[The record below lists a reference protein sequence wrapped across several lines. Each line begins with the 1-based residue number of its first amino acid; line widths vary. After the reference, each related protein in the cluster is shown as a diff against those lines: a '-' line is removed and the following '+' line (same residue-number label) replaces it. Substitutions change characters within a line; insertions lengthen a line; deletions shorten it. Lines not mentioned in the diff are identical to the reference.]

1 MLQMNRTALHYAH
14 GLTAGEQRDSIIK
27 LLVDGKSDEEA
38 ADCRGKK
45 PADFAELT
53 DEISAMRDAAPA
65 AEGAD
70 TAAAAD
76 TAPAGGEG
84 ETAAAPAVEGE
95 AAPAAEETPAAA
107 DPPAAE

>member
-14 GLTAGEQRDSIIK
+14 GLTAGEHRDSIIK

-45 PADFAELT
+45 PADFTELA

-65 AEGAD
+65 TEGVD
-70 TAAAAD
+70 TAA
-76 TAPAGGEG
+76 AGGEG
-84 ETAAAPAVEGE
+84 ETAAAPAAEGE
-95 AAPAAEETPAAA
+95 AAPAAEDTPAAA

>member
-45 PADFAELT
+45 PADFTELT

-65 AEGAD
+65 TEGAD
-70 TAAAAD
+70 TA
-76 TAPAGGEG
+76 EG
-84 ETAAAPAVEGE
+84 ETAAAAPAAEGE
-95 AAPAAEETPAAA
+95 AAPAAEDTPAAA
-107 DPPAAE
+107 DPPAAD

>member
-14 GLTAGEQRDSIIK
+14 GLTAGEHRDSIIK

-65 AEGAD
+65 AVGAD
-70 TAAAAD
+70 TAAAA
-76 TAPAGGEG
+76 GGEG
-84 ETAAAPAVEGE
+84 ETSAAAPVTEGE
-95 AAPAAEETPAAA
+95 AAPAAEDTPAAA